1 MQASQPIRPPKS
13 PTDGHLGTIGLLV
26 GLGIVVAILKPWG
39 SQPGATLL
47 PPPPTPTPSP
57 AITPGPTPDIGFG
70 GRVYDRSIF
79 GEHEPEA
86 VWGIWPAGFLT
97 TFGFVIQVPA
107 TPAAVSGPSLEPTPA
122 VPPTPPPGGDD
133 LGPSWPALLD
143 MPDGDHLLLIGI
155 DMPVGKS
162 LALFELDHSL
172 PDGSSGPVSVIRLAS
187 PWPSHFAVLGIATP
201 SDADLLQVWPAGT
214 YELKLAFEPDDIN
227 RTIEI
232 RIAGPTA
239 GS

>member
-26 GLGIVVAILKPWG
+26 VLGLVVAILKPWG
-39 SQPGATLL
+39 SQPGTTLL
-47 PPPPTPTPSP
+47 PPPPTLAPSP
-57 AITPGPTPDIGFG
+57 AVTPVPTPDIGFG

-86 VWGIWPAGFLT
+86 AWGIWPAGYLT

-107 TPAAVSGPSLEPTPA
+107 TPAPPSPTSLVGPSASAIL
-122 VPPTPPPGGDD
+122 GGDD
-133 LGPSWPALLD
+133 AGPSWPARLD

-155 DMPVGKS
+155 DMPPGETLS
-162 LALFELDHSL
+162 LFELDGSL
-172 PDGSSGPVSVIRLAS
+172 PGGSSGPQSIIRLAS
-187 PWPSHFAVLGIATP
+187 PWPSHFAVLGIATAT
-201 SDADLLQVWPAGT
+201 DAGLLEVWPPGT
-214 YELKLAFEPDDIN
+214 YQLHLSFAPGEIN

-232 RIAGPTA
+232 QIAGPAA